1 MSFSRCRTPNTPFPK
16 HMLRVLVASCL
27 LVCSASVAVGED
39 VVHLRPAQGQEK
51 GTVVRGT
58 IERYDREQLAIVT
71 HNGEVSL
78 PVNRIQ
84 KVETTWPEP
93 YHEAL
98 RKIEQRRF
106 AEALA
111 TIDAAL
117 EIEQRTWAHEALVA
131 RKCQILLQMDEVTSA
146 GVLFLR
152 IVEENPNTRHLEA
165 MPLAWTSSSPDFDR
179 DRAARSWLAGN
190 TLQARLM
197 GASWLLSSS
206 DRTQAITALRQL
218 ARAEDPQ
225 LALLAQAQMWR
236 TEVVTVD
243 ESGLRRW
250 VTLLERGNLPGSA
263 NAGPWYVIGRAFVQ
277 QKRYDEAPLALMRVP
292 ILYPGESH
300 LAAESLLLAARSLER
315 DGQTAEAKQ
324 LVREIMTEHSGR
336 AASREAEILMQQLN
350 TGGN

>member
-1 MSFSRCRTPNTPFPK
+1 MSLSRGLLSNALPLGSL
-16 HMLRVLVASCL
+16 LRGVMTYCL
-27 LVCSASVAVGED
+27 LAWAGSAAVAED
-39 VVHLRPAQGQEK
+39 AVHLHPAQGQDK

-58 IERYDREQLAIVT
+58 IERYDRDQLKIVT

-78 PVNRIQ
+78 PTDRIQ

-98 RKIEQRRF
+98 RKIEQRKF
-106 AEALA
+106 AEALTA
-111 TIDAAL
+111 VDAAL

-131 RKCQILLQMDEVTSA
+131 RKCQILLQLNEVASA

-165 MPLAWTSSSPDFDR
+165 MPLAWTSNSPSFDR
-179 DRAARSWLAGN
+179 DRAARSWLSGN
-190 TLQARLM
+190 SLPSRLM

-206 DRTQAITALRQL
+206 DRNQAITSLRQL
-218 ARAEDPQ
+218 ARAEDAQ

-263 NAGPWYVIGRAFVQ
+263 SAGPWYVIGRALLQ
-277 QKRYDEAPLALMRVP
+277 QKRYDEAPLPLMRVP
-292 ILYPGESH
+292 ILYPGEAH

-315 DGQTAEAKQ
+315 DGQTAEARQ
-324 LVREIMTEHSGR
+324 LVREIMTEHSGS
-336 AASREAEILMQQLN
+336 AASREAEILMEQLN
-350 TGGN
+350 SGGN